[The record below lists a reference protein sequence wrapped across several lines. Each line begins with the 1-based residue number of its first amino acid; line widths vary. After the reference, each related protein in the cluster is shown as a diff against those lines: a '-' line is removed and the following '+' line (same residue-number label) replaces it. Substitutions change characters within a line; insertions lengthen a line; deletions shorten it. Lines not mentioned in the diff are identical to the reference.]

1 MKEFENLS
9 IGVKYDAPTIKSM
22 LWVMNKTISDD
33 VLNKWLKLNEEF
45 LEVKGRLMVGEFLYL
60 VCNTIDKAE

>member
-1 MKEFENLS
+1 
-9 IGVKYDAPTIKSM
+9 
-22 LWVMNKTISDD
+22 MNKTISDD

-60 VCNTIDKAE
+60 VCNTIDKAEQVRENNGWS